1 MIAVYKFE
9 LMGARIHQNVLILNV
24 AWNHLFLGQ
33 KSLGERWMGFFG
45 KLIYDTSAEQNA
57 TKVELHHKSIM
68 NQNKK
73 CLVLSNVLN

>member
-1 MIAVYKFE
+1 MIAAYKFE

-24 AWNHLFLGQ
+24 AWNHLFFGQ

-57 TKVELHHKSIM
+57 IKVELHHISIM
-68 NQNKK
+68 NQNEKF
-73 CLVLSNVLN
+73 LVSSNILN